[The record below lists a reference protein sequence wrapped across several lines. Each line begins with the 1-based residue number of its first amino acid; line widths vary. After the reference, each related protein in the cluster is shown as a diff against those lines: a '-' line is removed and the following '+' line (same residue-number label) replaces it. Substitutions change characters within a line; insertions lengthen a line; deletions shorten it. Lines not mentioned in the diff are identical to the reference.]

1 MSATKDENHLN
12 PLWWHATRPDMW
24 VLLWI
29 TRRVIR
35 SPHWSTWACSPPDG
49 GMAGS
54 SQPRGIFRESPFL
67 AEHSHSVIYITKWCL
82 QAENAANNYTLW
94 GLGKRKGFL
103 WIFLCLS
110 FFLSFPPSLPSAF
123 ITSLLTLSLLLPKSF
138 QQRASLLAEL
148 SKQQNESW
156 LWILLSFFFSG
167 YKVREA
173 YTYIRSLK
181 R

>member
-12 PLWWHATRPDMW
+12 PLWWHATCPGMW

-49 GMAGS
+49 GMGDS

-67 AEHSHSVIYITKWCL
+67 AEHSHSVIYVTKWCL
-82 QAENAANNYTLW
+82 QAENATNNYTLW
-94 GLGKRKGFL
+94 AGKMQR
-103 WIFLCLS
+103 LS
-110 FFLSFPPSLPSAF
+110 LDFPLPLFFPFFSPFPPFGFYHIPAYPLPSFAEIF
-123 ITSLLTLSLLLPKSF
+123 PATCFFTS
-138 QQRASLLAEL
+138 RAVKAAKW
-148 SKQQNESW
+148 KQ
-156 LWILLSFFFSG
+156 LWILPSFFFSK

-173 YTYIRSLK
+173 YTYIRSLN